1 MPAITV
7 RVRNMGRLQAKVKKL
22 PLDIQ
27 AGVIIGLRGI
37 ATPMEEDVK
46 RTIRTGTR
54 SGKIVK
60 RYYPARVVQA
70 SAPYEVP
77 ANDRG
82 MLANSIEVDVDPTQF
97 NLTLSATHPMPRS
110 SSMGRGTCCLVLSFA
125 QHSLVGVSGLSRQSI
140 TQSRGG
146 SDG

>member
-27 AGVIIGLRGI
+27 SATVIGLRGL
-37 ATPMEEDVK
+37 ATPIEDDIK
-46 RTIRTGTR
+46 RSIRTGARTGR
-54 SGKIVK
+54 IVK
-60 RYYPARVVQA
+60 RYHPERIHQA
-70 SAPYEVP
+70 SAPGEVP

-97 NLTLSATHPMPRS
+97 NMTISASAPYAQELEYGTRHMLPRPFLRPALTRWRQRIIDAIHNAIK
-110 SSMGRGTCCLVLSFA
+110 RGL
-125 QHSLVGVSGLSRQSI
+125 
-140 TQSRGG
+140 
-146 SDG
+146 

>member
-1 MPAITV
+1 MPPITV
-7 RVRNMGRLQAKVKKL
+7 RVRNMGRLQAKVKKM

-27 AGVIIGLRGI
+27 AATIVGLRGI

-46 RTIRTGTR
+46 RSIRTGAR

-60 RYYPARVVQA
+60 RYHPERIHQA

-97 NLTLSATHPMPRS
+97 NLTLSASAPYANELEYGTKHMLPRPFLRPALTRWRERIITAIQDAIK
-110 SSMGRGTCCLVLSFA
+110 RGL
-125 QHSLVGVSGLSRQSI
+125 
-140 TQSRGG
+140 
-146 SDG
+146 

>member
-27 AGVIIGLRGI
+27 AATVIGLREI
-37 ATPMEEDVK
+37 AQPMEDDVK
-46 RTIRTGTR
+46 RSIRSGART
-54 SGKIVK
+54 GKIVT
-60 RYYPARVVQA
+60 RYHPERIHQA
-70 SAPYEVP
+70 SAPGEPP

-97 NLTLSATHPMPRS
+97 NMTLSAGAPYAQELEYGTRHMLPRPFLRPALARWRERIIAAIQRAIK
-110 SSMGRGTCCLVLSFA
+110 RGL
-125 QHSLVGVSGLSRQSI
+125 
-140 TQSRGG
+140 
-146 SDG
+146 